1 MVTREDVIWC
11 YSTFLNRAPES
22 NEVVEE
28 WRKRCRDFRDLAR
41 AFQEST
47 EHQNLIIARSNSV
60 PAHDPA
66 EPAQGWIPYV
76 PRPPFLRPATSEF
89 LPFSMC
95 VADDF
100 MHPRFME
107 ICDAIKHRFQ
117 FHRKLWEWVFV
128 IHHLLKSGAVKKGAR
143 GLVFG
148 VGAERLPAYFASLG
162 ASIVATDA
170 PEEIGEANGW
180 KATGQHSA
188 ELNALL
194 HRDLIDESEFRAR
207 VSYEQCDMNHIPDH
221 LTGFDFNWS
230 SCCFEHLGDLE
241 AGMDFVVNAV
251 EKTLRIGGVAVH
263 TTELNMSSDD
273 ETLASGHTVIYRHRD
288 LKNLVERLRS
298 RGHEVEELRV
308 SPGSHP
314 LDFHVDMPPY
324 RHDPH
329 IKLMYDRFVTTSVGI
344 VVRRGA

>member
-1 MVTREDVIWC
+1 MLTREDVVWC
-11 YSTFLNRAPES
+11 YKTFLNRDPES
-22 NEVVEE
+22 VEVVDGWLE
-28 WRKRCRDFRDLAR
+28 RCQDFRQLAH
-41 AFQEST
+41 AFEEST
-47 EHQNLIIARSNSV
+47 EHQKLLIK
-60 PAHDPA
+60 PAAAAPVEA
-66 EPAQGWIPYV
+66 NPQGWIPYV
-76 PRPPFLRPATSEF
+76 PRPPFNGAHGEF

-128 IHHLLKSGAVKKGAR
+128 THHLLESGAVKSGAR

-170 PEEIGEANGW
+170 PQEIGEANGW
-180 KATGQHSA
+180 SATGQHSA
-188 ELNALL
+188 ELENLL
-194 HRDLIDESEFRAR
+194 YRDLIDEDGFRR
-207 VSYEQCDMNHIPDH
+207 LVSYEHCDMNHIPDH

-230 SCCFEHLGDLE
+230 SCCFEHLGDLD

-251 EKTLRIGGVAVH
+251 EKTLRVGGVAVH

-273 ETLASGHTVIYRHRD
+273 ETLASGHTVIYRRRD
-288 LKNLVERLRS
+288 LRALVERLRD
-298 RGHEVEELRV
+298 RGHEVEELRF
-308 SPGSHP
+308 SHGSHP

-329 IKLMYDRFVTTSVGI
+329 IKLMYDRFVVTSVGI
-344 VVRRGA
+344 VVRRGR